1 MVMNE
6 SVGVCGWVCS
16 DTDRARC
23 VGTRWVQTVF
33 LVADGG
39 CPFRV
44 SVSSTHNMFYMV
56 MNESTYGL
64 NESTY
69 GHIFIW
75 GGDGGWRYRVE
86 PWGKIKHKWS

>member
-1 MVMNE
+1 MNE

-23 VGTRWVQTVF
+23 MDTRWVQTVF

-39 CPFRV
+39 CPFRI
-44 SVSSTHNMFYMV
+44 SVSSTHNTFYMV
-56 MNESTYGL
+56 I

-69 GHIFIW
+69 GHNIYM
-75 GGDGGWRYRVE
+75 GWWVGYRVE
-86 PWGKIKHKWS
+86 PWGKIQHKWS